1 MAKIKELTKMKILVG
16 VYFLICVV
24 GSVTAV
30 WAEVKNSDDWIVDE
44 GEKVWDKTLEGAKVA
59 EDKVNEAKAAIGYKE
74 TSYGEGYTFDEERW
88 NLCLTH
94 HRMYGTWVG
103 PDCPERIRRG
113 KP

>member
-1 MAKIKELTKMKILVG
+1 MKILVG
-16 VYFLICVV
+16 VFAVICIV

-59 EDKVNEAKAAIGYKE
+59 EDKVNEAKAAIGLKDKG
-74 TSYGEGYTFDEERW
+74 YGQGFTFDQNRW
-88 NLCLTH
+88 DECVMVQENFG
-94 HRMYGTWVG
+94 RSAG